1 MAPAKP
7 GLAREAGATNTSQV
21 PKQQQLERQ
30 EKRRQQQWTDRSR
43 NTHTYP
49 QTYHVALVNSR
60 SGTAGQPGTS
70 PVLLHRRALPEVLLR
85 GAAKGHACRWY
96 AAMNHLAV
104 PKPLTDGNTG
114 HFTATQ
120 WNEQAKA
127 YMPNPDMV
135 RRTLAQHHPTTTP
148 TII

>member
-1 MAPAKP
+1 MVAAKP

-43 NTHTYP
+43 NTHTSS
-49 QTYHVALVNSR
+49 QTYHVALVNSW

-96 AAMNHLAV
+96 AATCPFAMHKHSA
-104 PKPLTDGNTG
+104 DRIQ
-114 HFTATQ
+114 ATSQ
-120 WNEQAKA
+120 PRNG
-127 YMPNPDMV
+127 
-135 RRTLAQHHPTTTP
+135 TTK
-148 TII
+148 